1 MEDIL
6 KSIDFLS
13 DFFNAEADNADL
25 FDLFELSSDYSGDA
39 IVFYTK
45 NNISL
50 SFKLATPEEGY
61 INTDKEVVVSRDFY
75 LYDSNTKTP
84 LSFYNGKSINNGI
97 FRLESKVSVLPYLIG
112 GFKEIKDEI
121 DKLSAYTIK

>member
-13 DFFNAEADNADL
+13 DFFNAEADNE
-25 FDLFELSSDYSGDA
+25 DLFELSSDYSGDV
-39 IVFYTK
+39 IVFYTE

-50 SFKLATPEEGY
+50 SLKLATPEEGY

-112 GFKEIKDEI
+112 GFNEIKDEI

>member
-13 DFFNAEADNADL
+13 DFFNAEADNTDL

-50 SFKLATPEEGY
+50 SLKLATPEEGY